1 MADIS
6 TLYAKKLQLDSPFV
20 VASSGL
26 TSRAEKVKEYAE
38 AGAGAIVLKSIF
50 EEQMEQEIDY
60 MSSGSEYPEAMEYLD
75 HYVKSHALQQHI
87 DLIKQC
93 KDAVSVPV
101 IASINCYKADTWLEY
116 AHELI
121 DAGADALELNVMRI
135 ESQINQEWGTPEEQ
149 LVKLVG
155 MVRKQL
161 PSVPL
166 TLKLGK
172 YFTNIIRLARDL
184 KMAGADA
191 IVLFNRTYMPDIDID
206 RLVITSGPQLSHP
219 SDFSDTLRFASL
231 VHGGVPDLSLALST
245 GARDGKDL
253 IKGLLSGADVVQYCT
268 SLYQNGA
275 KVIGEANNLLRE
287 WMADKQYQGIGE
299 FKGKLAATRVDHANL
314 YQRSQFMK
322 YYASEDANPT
332 QYIDTSRPQNKL
344 PY

>member
-6 TLYAKKLQLDSPFV
+6 TLYAKKLRLKSPFI

-26 TSRAEKVKEYAE
+26 TSRASKVQEYAE

-60 MSSGSEYPEAMEYLD
+60 MSAGSEYPEAMEYLD
-75 HYVKSHALQQHI
+75 YYVKSHALQNHI
-87 DLIKQC
+87 DLIKEC
-93 KDAVSVPV
+93 RSSVSVPI
-101 IASINCYKADTWLEY
+101 IASINCYKSDSWLEY

-135 ESQINQEWGTPEEQ
+135 EAQTTLEWGKPEEN
-149 LVKLVG
+149 LINLVG
-155 MVRKQL
+155 AVKKQL
-161 PSVPL
+161 PDIPL

-172 YFTNIIRLARDL
+172 YFTNFIRLARDL

-206 RLVITSGPQLSHP
+206 KEKITPGPQLSNA
-219 SDFSDTLRFASL
+219 SDFSDTLRFAGL

-245 GARDGKDL
+245 GARDGRDL
-253 IKGLLSGADVVQYCT
+253 VKGLLSGADAVQYCT
-268 SLYQNGA
+268 ALYQNGA
-275 KVIGEANNLLRE
+275 KVITEANQFLRE
-287 WMADKQYQGIGE
+287 WMDAKQYHSTEE
-299 FKGKLAATRVDHANL
+299 FKAKLAASRVDHANM